1 MRTLNV
7 IIEKSENNYSA
18 YLEGIDGIVGVGK
31 DIEDVKHSIIN
42 SIKVFIES
50 CKELGCD
57 IPQELKEEFTLVYK
71 TE

>member
-1 MRTLNV
+1 MKKG
-7 IIEKSENNYSA
+7 ESNYSA

-50 CKELGCD
+50 CKELGCE
-57 IPQELKEEFTLVYK
+57 IPQELQDEFMLVYK